1 MGVSLSII
9 TATYNCASTIDDCLS
24 SIAEQTYRSIEHVVI
39 DGASTDGTREIL
51 ERQRASMSHFV
62 SEPDGGIYPA
72 LNKGLLLASG
82 DVVGFLHADDRY
94 ARPDVLAQVAAV
106 FDDPGVVAVYGD
118 LVYVHRDAPDRVFRY
133 WRAGPYSTSRFRWGW
148 MPPHPTLYL
157 RRSAYEQWGTFD
169 VGLDIAADY
178 DFMLRVLPRLVGQI
192 AYLPHILVH
201 MRAGGVSNRSLPH
214 VLRKSRQDYIAITR
228 NNIGRLPVL
237 FAKNIRKIPQ
247 FWQRLR

>member
-1 MGVSLSII
+1 MGVSLSVI
-9 TATYNCASTIDDCLS
+9 TATYNCASTIEDCLS
-24 SIAEQTYRSIEHVVI
+24 SIAEQTYRNIEHVVI
-39 DGASTDGTREIL
+39 DGASSDGTLEIL
-51 ERQRASMSHFV
+51 KRQRAAMSHFV

-72 LNKGLLLASG
+72 LNKGLALASG

-94 ARPDVLAQVAAV
+94 ASPDVLARVAAA
-106 FDDPGVVAVYGD
+106 FDDPDVVAVYGD
-118 LVYVHRDAPDRVFRY
+118 LVYVHRDAPDRVLRF
-133 WRAGPYSTSRFRWGW
+133 WRAGPYSTSRLRWGW

-178 DFMLRVLPRLVGQI
+178 DFMLRVLPGLVGRVV
-192 AYLPHILVH
+192 YLPHILVR
-201 MRAGGVSNRSLPH
+201 MRAGGVSNRSLSH
-214 VLRKSRQDYIAITR
+214 VLRKSRQDYDAIAR
-228 NNIGRLPVL
+228 NTTGGLSVL